1 MDYFIISNYDG
12 ETSIEKLTK
21 EKVLKRLDPKD
32 PYYGDK
38 KCLSSISD
46 ENNPNHWSK
55 NLLII
60 KGEIVTPIAKEVIL
74 SIDID

>member
-1 MDYFIISNYDG
+1 MDYFIISTTDG
-12 ETSIEKLTK
+12 KTTVEKLTK
-21 EKVLKRLDPKD
+21 ETVLKRLDPKD

-38 KCLSSISD
+38 KCSEFVESFI
-46 ENNPNHWSK
+46 NYCGN

-60 KGEIVTPIAKEVIL
+60 KGEIVTPIAKEVVL